1 MYISVAVFFLRR
13 GSLRGRTEILCKA
26 VQMEENMSKKA
37 LLIGILVIVIGMLFL
52 TWAAL
57 TVFGPRM

>member
-1 MYISVAVFFLRR
+1 MQVAINDRFVDKK
-13 GSLRGRTEILCKA
+13 SLCKSCESLCMA

-37 LLIGILVIVIGMLFL
+37 LLIGILVIAIAMLFL

-57 TVFGPRM
+57 QMFSPRM